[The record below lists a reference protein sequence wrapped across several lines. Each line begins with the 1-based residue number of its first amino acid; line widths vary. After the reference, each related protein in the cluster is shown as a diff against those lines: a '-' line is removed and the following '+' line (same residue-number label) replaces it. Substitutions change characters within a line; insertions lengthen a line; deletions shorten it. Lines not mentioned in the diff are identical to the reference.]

1 MHLISSGDWPGDSTF
16 SPENGFEMIMEN
28 NGIEWLIATGLK
40 GYSLRRVSL
49 LALEIDTWETSEEKT
64 KDKKIHKM
72 RSSSP
77 LEIDRGEERQALR
90 SNWDFTITREYP
102 GKWEGKANQ
111 LKPKRQN

>member
-1 MHLISSGDWPGDSTF
+1 
-16 SPENGFEMIMEN
+16 
-28 NGIEWLIATGLK
+28 
-40 GYSLRRVSL
+40 
-49 LALEIDTWETSEEKT
+49 
-64 KDKKIHKM
+64 M